1 MKKIVCAVLAAV
13 LIISLAGCS
22 SKNQTAS
29 DNPLSDKQYEP
40 LVIDEGIDFLSFFNS
55 LNKEYAQLISDFAD
69 YLQLHSAEVEDK
81 NKGLADFRD
90 YEKTLDPYYEFLYKI
105 MHSDST
111 NIPEEYSDV
120 WTYYKAL
127 MEKNK
132 ADLDGLYPLKG
143 QQLTD
148 ALANMFTYIQASET
162 IISEELSTHS
172 IKIGDTISLDFVEMS
187 FDETGVADTILP
199 VDTSGVYSYIG
210 DKENEKY
217 FYLTGTLKNT
227 SGNAY
232 SADNIYAQMI
242 FDGKYT
248 YSAILAAC
256 DGSNDF
262 YGDRVNPLASVKYYI
277 YASIPDELIESY
289 SKCVIIFG
297 FTDDFS
303 TSKYSITRDKC
314 DYMYTLTQSRDS

>member
-1 MKKIVCAVLAAV
+1 MKKIVCAVLAVV

-22 SKNQTAS
+22 GKNQTDS

-55 LNKEYAQLISDFAD
+55 LNQEYAKLMTDFSD
-69 YLQLHSAEVEDK
+69 YMQLHSTEIENE
-81 NKGLADFRD
+81 NKGFSNFRD
-90 YEKTLDPYYEFLYKI
+90 YEKALDPYYEFLYKI
-105 MHSDST
+105 ANCESE
-111 NIPEEYSDV
+111 NVPEEYNEA
-120 WTYYKAL
+120 WRYYKLVAT
-127 MEKNK
+127 KNK
-132 ADLDGLYPLKG
+132 IDLDNLYPLKG
-143 QQLTD
+143 QELID
-148 ALANMFTYIQASET
+148 AASEMFTYIQAGAK
-162 IISEELSTHS
+162 IISEKLAERS

-232 SADNIYAQMI
+232 SVDNIYAQII

-248 YSAILAAC
+248 YSALLAAC
-256 DGSNDF
+256 NWSDDF

-277 YASIPDELIESY
+277 YASIPEELIESY
-289 SKCVIIFG
+289 SECVITFG
-297 FTDDFS
+297 FSDNFS
-303 TSKYSITRDKC
+303 TSKYSLTQDKC
-314 DYMYTLTQSRDS
+314 DYVYTITQSRDS